1 MNKYIKI
8 IRNMSKTSFNYY
20 VSNEHRYINKEL
32 ELIYISLR
40 QGYRLRDSVYYFN

>member
-8 IRNMSKTSFNYY
+8 IRNISKTSFNYY

-32 ELIYISLR
+32 ELIYILR
-40 QGYRLRDSVYYFN
+40 QGYRLRDSVYYFK